1 MASEPTT
8 HEGRRF
14 DWVSRHDPRSRQ
26 YGISEHI
33 YMAGQAGV
41 VPRVQRWVPMGTPL
55 DQGAEGSCVGH
66 GCAHD
71 LGGSPVRVKDMDHL
85 YAVNLYQFARSIDR
99 AEHGW
104 NWPDG
109 ASVLAGA
116 KALRA
121 RGFIGGFRWA
131 FTIEDLRDALITT
144 GPAILGV
151 NWYDSMYETDPYG
164 NVEVSGRI
172 VGGHCIM
179 VYGYNPRWRIKG
191 QNGTHEIFRWQNSW
205 GPSYGV
211 NGRGVIKAEDL
222 ARLLAEDG
230 EACIPIGR
238 RIP

>member
-1 MASEPTT
+1 
-8 HEGRRF
+8 
-14 DWVSRHDPRSRQ
+14 
-26 YGISEHI
+26 
-33 YMAGQAGV
+33 
-41 VPRVQRWVPMGTPL
+41 MGTPL
-55 DQGAEGSCVGH
+55 DQGAEGHCVGF
-66 GCAHD
+66 GCSHD
-71 LGGSPVRVKDMDHL
+71 LGGSPVRIPDLNDG
-85 YAVNLYQFARSIDR
+85 FAHDVFYGARYIDR
-99 AEHGW
+99 TEHGW

-116 KALRA
+116 KELRK
-121 RGFIGGFRWA
+121 RTFIEGFRWA
-131 FTIEDLRDALITT
+131 FSIEDLRDAIITI
-144 GPAILGV
+144 GPAILGI

-164 NVEVSGRI
+164 NVEVNGSI

-179 VYGYNPRWRIKG
+179 VYGYNPAWRIQG
-191 QNGTHEIFRWQNSW
+191 QPGKHEIFRWQNSW